1 MKNLLDNYNAVLKN
15 IRKIKNNSPIFPEH
29 FKLIAVSKTFGEDVI
44 SKLLEEGH
52 RIFGE
57 NKIQEAENKWTN
69 LKKILV
75 MLIYILLDHF
85 NLIKQKKLSKYL
97 IVFIP
102 LTGKN

>member
-29 FKLIAVSKTFGEDVI
+29 FQLIAVSKTFGEDVI

-57 NKIQEAENKWTN
+57 NKIQTENKWTN

-85 NLIKQKKLSKYL
+85 NLIKQKKLSKYS